1 MTMINCRTALLA
13 AIFAAFAIPGTADAF
28 DGRMLAAAAG
38 KIAQSVA
45 SGTETVP
52 GTGQIEVAFSPKG
65 GAEELVIKAINSAQN
80 DIKVMAYAFT
90 SVRVT
95 QALINASRRG
105 VTVSM
110 AVDADHNLS
119 RGGGESN
126 KGRAALSA
134 LATSGVAVRVV
145 SAFPIH
151 HDKLI
156 IVDERHVQS
165 GSFNYTSSAQMRN
178 SEYVMVNWDNPSLA
192 RAMLPHFKRNF
203 SLGKAFSPG
212 Y

>member
-1 MTMINCRTALLA
+1 MNNFRASLLA
-13 AIFAAFAIPGTADAF
+13 VFLAANVAPLSANAF
-28 DGRMLAAAAG
+28 DGRALVSAAG

-45 SGTETVP
+45 GGTETAP
-52 GTGQIEVAFSPKG
+52 GTGRIEIAFSPKG
-65 GAEELVIKAINSAQN
+65 GAEELVIKAIESARS

-90 SVRVT
+90 SARIT
-95 QALINASRRG
+95 EALVKATRRG
-105 VTVSM
+105 VPVAM

-119 RGGGESN
+119 RGSGDAN

-134 LATSGVAVRVV
+134 LATAGVSVRVV

-156 IVDERHVQS
+156 IIDGRHVQS
-165 GSFNYTSSAQMRN
+165 GSFNYTASAQLRN
-178 SEYVMVNWDNPSLA
+178 SEYVMVNWDNPALA
-192 RAMLPHFKRNF
+192 QAMLNHFNRNF
-203 SLGKAFSPG
+203 SLGKPFSPG

>member
-1 MTMINCRTALLA
+1 
-13 AIFAAFAIPGTADAF
+13 
-28 DGRMLAAAAG
+28 
-38 KIAQSVA
+38 
-45 SGTETVP
+45 
-52 GTGQIEVAFSPKG
+52 
-65 GAEELVIKAINSAQN
+65 
-80 DIKVMAYAFT
+80 
-90 SVRVT
+90 
-95 QALINASRRG
+95 
-105 VTVSM
+105 M

-134 LATSGVAVRVV
+134 LETSGVAVRVV

-156 IVDERHVQS
+156 IVDERHVQP

-192 RAMLPHFKRNF
+192 SAMLPHFKRNF
-203 SLGKAFSPG
+203 SLGKPFSPS